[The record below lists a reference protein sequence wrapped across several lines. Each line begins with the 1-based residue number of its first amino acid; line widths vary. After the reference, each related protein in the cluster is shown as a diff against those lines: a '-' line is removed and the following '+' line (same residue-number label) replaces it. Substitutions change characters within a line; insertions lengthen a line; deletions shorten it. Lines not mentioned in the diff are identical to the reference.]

1 MTKKIDEGYIKFN
14 CDWTFKPLQINIPDD
29 LLVYRDKLHEHK
41 LIGHVEDL
49 NIGYGNISIKTA
61 DGIIVSGTQTGH
73 IFPITKESFTL
84 VTHYEISNNNVVC
97 EGPVKASSE
106 TMTHAALYEVDE
118 NIKAII
124 HVHHA
129 KMWKKLLYQL
139 PTTNS
144 KTAYGTP
151 EMALEIKRLF
161 NDNDFNK
168 TGNIII
174 MAGHEDGIISFGKD
188 LKEAYNILLKHF

>member
-29 LLVYRDKLHEHK
+29 LLAYRDKLHKHK
-41 LIGHVEDL
+41 LIGHIEDL

-73 IFPITKESFTL
+73 IFPITKDAFTL
-84 VTHYEISNNNVVC
+84 VTNYEIVNNNVVC

-106 TMTHAALYEVDE
+106 TLTHAAIYKVDE
-118 NIKAII
+118 NIKAVI
-124 HVHHA
+124 HIHNK
-129 KMWKKLLYQL
+129 KMWEKLIYKV
-139 PTTNS
+139 PTSSENI
-144 KTAYGTP
+144 AYGTP
-151 EMALEIKRLF
+151 EMAEEIKRLF
-161 NDNDFNK
+161 RENDFTK